1 MVIGKNTNEANLLQL
16 AEDFKNGKRMV
27 LFLGAGIN
35 LGDRISIEGCKEI
48 DLSWNGLLNGLFSEA
63 FSLLSIGKGLSSED
77 RYIMQNLICDPN
89 KKEAV
94 KGFSE
99 ENWECLRSYA
109 SFEFPPLVPSF
120 HYQVCPRE

>member
-35 LGDRISIEGCKEI
+35 LGDRTSIEGCKEI

-89 KKEAV
+89 KKEAL

-99 ENWECLRSYA
+99 ESWECLRSYA
-109 SFEFPPLVPSF
+109 SLNSR
-120 HYQVCPRE
+120 H

>member
-1 MVIGKNTNEANLLQL
+1 MVIEKNTNEANLLQL

-35 LGDRISIEGCKEI
+35 LSDRTCIEGCKEI

-77 RYIMQNLICDPN
+77 RYIVS
-89 KKEAV
+89 A
-94 KGFSE
+94 
-99 ENWECLRSYA
+99 
-109 SFEFPPLVPSF
+109 
-120 HYQVCPRE
+120 

>member
-1 MVIGKNTNEANLLQL
+1 M
-16 AEDFKNGKRMV
+16 

-35 LGDRISIEGCKEI
+35 LGDRTSIEGCKEI

-89 KKEAV
+89 KKEAL

-99 ENWECLRSYA
+99 ESWECLRSYA
-109 SFEFPPLVPSF
+109 SLNSR
-120 HYQVCPRE
+120 H